1 MREAEMKRRTPRR
14 GARTTTTNVFALVKP
29 ANPDDIRT
37 DIKNTLDARERLQTL
52 FAALAAQRRDA
63 LNAFLRAFAAD
74 LAVKGAP
81 DRAFVDAQYAKF
93 TARKAADDELA
104 KRLEALDAIRVDL
117 ESRIGE
123 FEKTHRNEVVELLT
137 RQIAALSEG
146 PQVPESDK
154 DAVNQRI
161 TGLQAELDRLL
172 GSAAAKSSVAA
183 RKRKT

>member
-1 MREAEMKRRTPRR
+1 MRRRT
-14 GARTTTTNVFALVKP
+14 GTKARATATNVVALTQP
-29 ANPDDIRT
+29 ANLRDIPT
-37 DIKNTLDARERLQTL
+37 DINNTLEARERLQTL
-52 FAALAAQRRDA
+52 LATLAAQRQDA
-63 LNAFLRAFAAD
+63 LKAFLRAFAAD
-74 LAVKGAP
+74 LASVKGAP
-81 DRAFVDAQYAKF
+81 DRAFVDAQYTKF

-154 DAVNQRI
+154 DALNQRI
-161 TGLQAELDRLL
+161 TGRQAQLDRLL
-172 GSAAAKSSVAA
+172 GSAAAKSSAAA
-183 RKRKT
+183 RKREN

>member
-1 MREAEMKRRTPRR
+1 MKRRTARR
-14 GARTTTTNVFALVKP
+14 GAWTTATNVFALVKP

-52 FAALAAQRRDA
+52 FATLAAQRQDA

-74 LAVKGAP
+74 LAAVKGAP

-104 KRLEALDAIRVDL
+104 KWREALDAIRIDL

-146 PQVPESDK
+146 PQVPESNQ
-154 DAVNQRI
+154 DALNQRI
-161 TGLQAELDRLL
+161 ARLQAELDQLL
-172 GSAAAKSSVAA
+172 GSAAATKSSAPA
-183 RKRKT
+183 RKRKN